1 MPIALAKI
9 SIHPHILAK
18 IITLSNVLCMTKI
31 GLVSD
36 THGHWDADIEE
47 FFAPCQQLW
56 HAGDIGNLELA
67 DTIAQFRPLI
77 AVYGNIDGA
86 DVRSEYPLEQTIALE
101 GTTIYMRHIGG
112 YPGHYAPGI
121 ASILRARKPSMF
133 IDGHSHILR
142 IIYDRKFDLL
152 FLNPGAYGH
161 TGFHKVRTA
170 LRFDLQEGKPSNMEI
185 LQLPR

>member
-1 MPIALAKI
+1 
-9 SIHPHILAK
+9 
-18 IITLSNVLCMTKI
+18 MTKI
-31 GLVSD
+31 GLISD

-67 DTIAQFRPLI
+67 DTIARFRPLV
-77 AVYGNIDGA
+77 AVYGNIDGT
-86 DVRSEYPLEQTIALE
+86 DVRSEYPLEQTIVLE
-101 GTTIYMRHIGG
+101 DATIYMRHIGG

-121 ASILRARKPSMF
+121 ASILRAGKPSIF

>member
-1 MPIALAKI
+1 
-9 SIHPHILAK
+9 
-18 IITLSNVLCMTKI
+18 MTKI

-67 DTIAQFRPLI
+67 DTIARFRPLV

-86 DVRSEYPLEQTIALE
+86 DVRSEYPLEQSIELE

-121 ASILRARKPSMF
+121 ANILRTRKPSMF

-142 IIYDRKFDLL
+142 IIDLL
-152 FLNPGAYGH
+152 FLNPGADGH
-161 TGFHKVRTA
+161 TGVHKVRTA
-170 LRFDLQEGKPSNMEI
+170 LRFDLHGGKPSNMEI